1 MATMGEIMKDPSK
14 ASEEDMK
21 AIKDIYNML
30 NAFKDKMKP
39 FEGINE
45 DCGRTKKEISKR
57 FYQESL
63 IQSAILEAFVYKE
76 RYCFADLNKWVF
88 NYVDNDFIWD
98 VSIPYYNLCVAK
110 LCNVGLLNAEFKNE
124 NDNNPYISITDQGQN
139 ALRQQ
144 TYANLAQSALFNFQ
158 ASQINEQSVKMN
170 EQSVELNKTIKRL
183 TAVSVIVSVVA
194 LLVAIAALFRA

>member
-30 NAFKDKMKP
+30 NAFKNKMKP
-39 FEGINE
+39 FEGINA

-63 IQSAILEAFVYKE
+63 ILSAILEAFVYQE

-98 VSIPYYNLCVAK
+98 VSIPYYNMCVAK
-110 LCNVGLLNAEFKNE
+110 LCNVGLLSSEFKNE
-124 NDNNPYISITDQGQN
+124 NDNNPYISITDQGKE
-139 ALRQQ
+139 ALKQQ
-144 TYANLAQSALFNFQ
+144 TYANLAQSALFNYQ
-158 ASQINEQSVKMN
+158 ASKMNELSVKMN

-183 TAVSVIVSVVA
+183 TAASVVVAFAA
-194 LLVAIAALFRA
+194 LIVAVIALFR